1 MHLKNVCFCLFIIG
15 NAYIYK
21 KYNLL
26 VDKIFVTIKK
36 TTFYK
41 KNKIYDIQESPED
54 YIEGYDDGDA
64 RGLNES
70 SHTLSEKDLSILP
83 TLNII
88 ARHKAI
94 SPISMRVNDD
104 VFNIIIIM
112 CVV

>member
-1 MHLKNVCFCLFIIG
+1 MHFIKAYFCIFIIG
-15 NAYIYK
+15 KEYIYH

-26 VDKIFVTIKK
+26 VYLIFVTIKK

-41 KNKIYDIQESPED
+41 KNKIYNIQESPED

-64 RGLNES
+64 RSLNES
-70 SHTLSEKDLSILP
+70 THTLSESDLSILP

-94 SPISMRVNDD
+94 SPISMRVNED
-104 VFNIIIIM
+104 VLNIIL
-112 CVV
+112 